1 MKNSSDQICK
11 KLGKSIRLRREKLK
25 ISQEKLAYG
34 AELHRNYISRLEC
47 GNANPSLKVIF
58 RIACVLEVHLEDLFK

>member
-1 MKNSSDQICK
+1 MKNASDQICK
-11 KLGKSIRLRREKLK
+11 KLGKSIRLRREKQK

-47 GNANPSLKVIF
+47 GIANPSLKVIF
-58 RIACVLEVHLEDLFK
+58 RIACVLDVQLEDLFK